1 MMMTP
6 VDSWIS
12 GRYSLCW
19 YIVGMGITSVAPSTD
34 CKLAFLNESL
44 LTIVIHLQSFVF
56 ALQTSLLS
64 ASSVYSC
71 PFCNLCFFSFES
83 LCKLCF
89 ELCKAFL
96 LDSCKSLYFEALQ
109 SVCVCV
115 RERERECVCERQR
128 ERECVCVCVWIVNS
142 WWRDRHRHGVYSH
155 DRFAASNR
163 LPLSSRYKKRSE
175 KTREHYARSLF
186 VSSSIHCPAS
196 SSLVVFLS
204 SLF

>member
-1 MMMTP
+1 MSLRVLRKSGGGCGGGQQESNFHVVVETVSLLVSAAVVAASLMMMTP

-19 YIVGMGITSVAPSTD
+19 YIVRMGITSVAASTD
-34 CKLAFLNESL
+34 CRRAFLNECL
-44 LTIVIHLQSFVF
+44 VTIVIHLQSFVF

-71 PFCNLCFFSFES
+71 PFCNLCFFIFES

-115 RERERECVCERQR
+115 
-128 ERECVCVCVWIVNS
+128 CVCVWIVNS
-142 WWRDRHRHGVYSH
+142 CWRDHHRHGVYSH

-163 LPLSSRYKKRSE
+163 LPLSSR
-175 KTREHYARSLF
+175 
-186 VSSSIHCPAS
+186 
-196 SSLVVFLS
+196 
-204 SLF
+204 

>member
-1 MMMTP
+1 
-6 VDSWIS
+6 
-12 GRYSLCW
+12 
-19 YIVGMGITSVAPSTD
+19 MGITSVAPSTD

-115 RERERECVCERQR
+115 RERERVCVCVCERER
-128 ERECVCVCVWIVNS
+128 ERESACVRDRERERVCVCVCELSIAGGGIVIVMAS
-142 WWRDRHRHGVYSH
+142 TLTIDLQRAIVYPYRQGTKRDQ
-155 DRFAASNR
+155 
-163 LPLSSRYKKRSE
+163 KKLVNI
-175 KTREHYARSLF
+175 TQDLCLF
-186 VSSSIHCPAS
+186 LLVSIV
-196 SSLVVFLS
+196 LL
-204 SLF
+204 LLL